1 MSLAIKNHRHEHS
14 FFKELH
20 VLFFFNTLC
29 GEMMMYWYS
38 TELIGASRLRWCTE
52 QRSIYQDEK
61 NKRQVAEQLPG
72 VTTFV
77 LIISLA
83 MRFVVL
89 YTWIKE
95 TCPQSSLIVKK
106 WTTYIIW
113 VAFGFMFIGNPEEKS
128 IDPPFQLQQ
137 RNSWWDGII
146 ATIFSRTST
155 GHSFFSSK
163 VAAGQQH
170 HSTAS
175 DQETCYCLWMRWA
188 SSPLCP
194 PPPLAGSSLA
204 AAGRQTVV
212 QRIAERL
219 GGLEDLRAARGDGF
233 FRTLPEQL
241 QPGLPAHLGDAGS
254 ASLPP
259 AAHPRLGRD
268 GQAARVNHPAGGGA
282 AGLHALRGCRE
293 VGNVSGH
300 VFHLM

>member
-1 MSLAIKNHRHEHS
+1 
-14 FFKELH
+14 
-20 VLFFFNTLC
+20 
-29 GEMMMYWYS
+29 MMYWYS

-146 ATIFSRTST
+146 TTIFSRTST

-175 DQETCYCLWMRWA
+175 DQETCNCGRDEHPVLSVLPRHWLDHPWLPQDDRLSYRESLSDSGVSRTWGRLGEMA
-188 SSPLCP
+188 SSGRSLSSSSPGSRLISGTLGVRVFPLRLIPDWAGTGRLPGSTTRLEEGP
-194 PPPLAGSSLA
+194 PAFMPWED
-204 AAGRQTVV
+204 
-212 QRIAERL
+212 AERWETFQVMCFIL
-219 GGLEDLRAARGDGF
+219 CNAFSKLKWVTETIPL
-233 FRTLPEQL
+233 
-241 QPGLPAHLGDAGS
+241 
-254 ASLPP
+254 
-259 AAHPRLGRD
+259 
-268 GQAARVNHPAGGGA
+268 
-282 AGLHALRGCRE
+282 
-293 VGNVSGH
+293 
-300 VFHLM
+300 